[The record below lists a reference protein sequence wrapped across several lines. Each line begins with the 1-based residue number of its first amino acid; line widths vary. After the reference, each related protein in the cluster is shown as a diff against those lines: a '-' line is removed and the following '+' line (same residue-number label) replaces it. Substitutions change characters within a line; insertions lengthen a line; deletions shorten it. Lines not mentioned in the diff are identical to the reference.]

1 MCNLKLYQSKQKWR
15 FPVRETPTE
24 YAAITTGEN
33 FSFATLDNQLAI
45 PVADDLPPS
54 VDTQAQIE

>member
-1 MCNLKLYQSKQKWR
+1 MQFEIISGQTKVAVSRK
-15 FPVRETPTE
+15 ETATE

-45 PVADDLPPS
+45 PVADDLPP
-54 VDTQAQIE
+54 QR